1 MMPCPLS
8 FSLIELLHE
17 SNMAEEVGFEP
28 TDAFTS
34 TDFKS
39 AALSRSAIPP
49 KIIPASGLSDF
60 IKRQVAKWYSE
71 RDSNPHAR
79 GIGF

>member
-1 MMPCPLS
+1 MMPCLLS

-17 SNMAEEVGFEP
+17 SNLAEEVGFEP
-28 TDAFTS
+28 TDAFTP

-49 KIIPASGLSDF
+49 KNKLSKTSNII
-60 IKRQVAKWYSE
+60 INAKKE
-71 RDSNPHAR
+71 MSNTKLKNKQ
-79 GIGF
+79 